1 MYNQQL
7 PVHRLQTD
15 MSYQSP
21 VKERQVRKIV
31 NNFDP
36 KKLHTIVVSKRKD
49 GSLYIIDGQHRVEA
63 LKELNI
69 LFVEAMVHENLTVE
83 EEAEMYYGVND
94 RPSKNANSKAK
105 SRLRFK
111 EPVAVAIDET
121 VRSVGLK
128 IDYEKNASSKGYI
141 KAYDALETIYKKN
154 GANHL
159 GLILEIIKDSFGE
172 ETRNFQGFILRGFSK
187 FLKVYLNKVDLN
199 NLVKKLQKM
208 GYEGFIL
215 EVNKKQG
222 GFKSKPECLPFVVT
236 DIYNK
241 GRRQENK
248 LDIMDLH
255 I

>member
-21 VKERQVRKIV
+21 VQERQVKKIV
-31 NNFDP
+31 KNFDP

-49 GSLYIIDGQHRVEA
+49 GLLYIIDGQHRVEA

-69 LFVEAMVHENLTVE
+69 LFIEATVHENLSVE

-94 RPSKNANSKAK
+94 RPSKNANQKGK

-121 VRSVGLK
+121 VRSVGLNV
-128 IDYEKNASSKGYI
+128 DYEKNAPSKGYI
-141 KAYDALETIYKKN
+141 KAYEALQSIYKN
-154 GANHL
+154 HGANHL
-159 GLILEIIKDSFGE
+159 GLVLEIIKDSFGDD
-172 ETRNFQGFILRGFSK
+172 TRNYQSFILRGFSK
-187 FLKVYLNKVDLN
+187 LLTVYLNEIDLN
-199 NLVKKLQKM
+199 ILVTRLQKI
-208 GYEGFIL
+208 GYDGFIL
-215 EVNKKQG
+215 EINKKQG
-222 GFKSKPECLPFVVT
+222 GFKTKKECLPFVVA

-241 GRRQENK
+241 GRRQNNQIDK
-248 LDIMDLH
+248 MKLH

>member
-21 VKERQVRKIV
+21 VQERQVRKIV
-31 NNFDP
+31 NKFDS

-49 GSLYIIDGQHRVEA
+49 GSFYIIDGQHRVDA

-69 LFVEAMVHENLTVE
+69 SFIEATVHENLTIE

-94 RPSKNANSKAK
+94 RPSKNANSKGK

-121 VRSVGLK
+121 VKSVGLE
-128 IDYEKNASSKGYI
+128 IDYEKSAPTKGYI
-141 KAYDALETIYKKN
+141 KAYDALQSIYKGN

-159 GLILEIIKDSFGE
+159 GLVLEIIKDSFGE
-172 ETRNFQGFILRGFSK
+172 DTRNYQSFILRGFSK
-187 FLKVYLNKVDLN
+187 LLKVYLHEVDLN
-199 NLVKKLQKM
+199 FLVKKLQNI

-215 EVNKKQG
+215 EINKKHA
-222 GFKSKPECLPFVVT
+222 GFKTKKECLPFVVV

-241 GRRQENK
+241 NRRQKNQLDKMK
-248 LDIMDLH
+248 LH
-255 I
+255 V